1 MADYQAILD
10 AIDTAILAGVSQPSS
25 LTVSGRTI
33 TYRSLKDLM
42 DARTRISNLLQAT
55 TGTVAFQLHNVRHG
69 DAK

>member
-1 MADYQAILD
+1 MADNQAILD
-10 AIDTAILAGVSQPSS
+10 AIDAAILAGVSEPSS

-33 TYRSLKDLM
+33 TYRNLKDLT
-42 DARTRISNLLQAT
+42 DARSLYSNLLQAT